1 MPDLRPL
8 LWPNSIALVGASDN
22 KEIIRG
28 RLLHIMLLR
37 GFPGKIF
44 PVTPSRAEVQ
54 GLRPTRRSPRC
65 PSPSTWPSS

>member
-37 GFPGKIF
+37 GFPGQIF
-44 PVTPSRAEVQ
+44 PVTPSRA
-54 GLRPTRRSPRC
+54 
-65 PSPSTWPSS
+65 